1 MSAGDLDANG
11 IKLWHSTESLGYERD
26 DLVNWAKTRG
36 IGHMILDD
44 GTDTDKVMIRAVRKQ
59 DNKESVGPLST
70 YVQNHVPRTSIIE
83 VLDYWNGPKGN
94 GQWIYSVDD
103 PESALQEILSI
114 CKG

>member
-44 GTDTDKVMIRAVRKQ
+44 GTDTDKVMIRAVSFS
-59 DNKESVGPLST
+59 DYIN
-70 YVQNHVPRTSIIE
+70 NFAPRTTLNE
-83 VLDYWNGPKGN
+83 VLDYWNGLLGN
-94 GQWIYSVDD
+94 DRIYSIHD
-103 PESALQEILSI
+103 PELAIQEVLSI
-114 CKG
+114 CKGEII